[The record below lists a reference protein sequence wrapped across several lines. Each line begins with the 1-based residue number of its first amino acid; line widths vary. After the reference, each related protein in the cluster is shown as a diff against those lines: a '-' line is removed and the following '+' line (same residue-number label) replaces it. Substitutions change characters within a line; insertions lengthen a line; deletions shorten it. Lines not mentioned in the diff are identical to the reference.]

1 MWVLCR
7 CDLDTADHSW
17 GCSSNR
23 RENLVVTVSGFPL
36 ATERGVPKPPSEKP
50 CSKRQGFCSTADGV
64 TSNPIGIPNQLML
77 MRLSYPQLGR
87 VLFTAPSP
95 YRNVARPGLADRRA
109 MTSQCWTITGGGR
122 ICTEDISKKKTPFHL
137 YLTKVLPK
145 VKKES

>member
-1 MWVLCR
+1 MWGYWYIAKRSCLNRPVVSLETPLVL
-7 CDLDTADHSW
+7 
-17 GCSSNR
+17 
-23 RENLVVTVSGFPL
+23 EQ
-36 ATERGVPKPPSEKP
+36 KP
-50 CSKRQGFCSTADGV
+50 CSRRQGFCSTADGV

-109 MTSQCWTITGGGR
+109 ITSQFWSIMGGGR
-122 ICTEDISKKKTPFHL
+122 ICTEDISKNKTPFHL